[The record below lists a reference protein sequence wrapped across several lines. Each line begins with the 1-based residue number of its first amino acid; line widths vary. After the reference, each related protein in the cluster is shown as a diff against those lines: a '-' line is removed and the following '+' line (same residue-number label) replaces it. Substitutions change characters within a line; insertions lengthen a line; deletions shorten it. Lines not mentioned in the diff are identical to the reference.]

1 MTQKQINDACA
12 IAAADVMDYF
22 SEWDWAF
29 ARRLRNCKAMVYA
42 FDTEKGRVYVLK
54 SYNTLVAMIDE
65 GGLCYD
71 YLRYVYGYTA
81 TSAQHISKF
90 FKDYA
95 PANAERLTYR
105 A

>member
-1 MTQKQINDACA
+1 MTQKQINEACV
-12 IAAADVMDYF
+12 IAAEVAKDYLAEWEEVF
-22 SEWDWAF
+22 SC
-29 ARRLRNCKAMVYA
+29 RLRNCQATVRAY
-42 FDTEKGRVYVLK
+42 DTEKGRVYILK
-54 SYNTLVAMIDE
+54 SYSTIVAAI
-65 GGLCYD
+65 GASGRCYD
-71 YLRYVYGYTA
+71 FLRYVYGYTA

>member
-1 MTQKQINDACA
+1 MTQRQINEACVNA
-12 IAAADVMDYF
+12 SAMAERYYF
-22 SEWDWAF
+22 ECVPAF
-29 ARRLRNCKAMVYA
+29 SFRLRKCNAVVYA
-42 FDTEKGRVYVLK
+42 FETETGRVYVLK
-54 SYNTLVAMIDE
+54 SYYTLVAMIDE
-65 GGLCYD
+65 AGVCYD
-71 YLRYVYGYTA
+71 FLRYVYGYTA

>member
-1 MTQKQINDACA
+1 MTQNQINEACV
-12 IAAADVMDYF
+12 IATGTVMDYF
-22 SEWDWAF
+22 SEWEPVF
-29 ARRLRNCKAMVYA
+29 TRPLRCCQAKVYA
-42 FDTEKGRVYVLK
+42 YGTEMGRVYVLK

-65 GGLCYD
+65 SGVCYD
-71 YLRYVYGYTA
+71 FLRYVYGYTA

>member
-1 MTQKQINDACA
+1 MAQKQMNMACV
-12 IAAADVMDYF
+12 IAAAVTNGYF
-22 SEWDWAF
+22 AEREQVFSK
-29 ARRLRNCKAMVYA
+29 RLRNCKATVHAY
-42 FDTEKGRVYVLK
+42 DTEKGRVYVLE
-54 SYNTLVAMIDE
+54 SYNTIVAAVDAS
-65 GGLCYD
+65 GKCYD
-71 YLRYVYGYTA
+71 FLRYVYGYTA

>member
-1 MTQKQINDACA
+1 MTQKQINEACA
-12 IAAADVMDYF
+12 IAAATVMDYF
-22 SEWDWAF
+22 SEWESVF
-29 ARRLRNCKAMVYA
+29 TRPLRSCKAKVYA
-42 FDTEKGRVYVLK
+42 YCTEMGRVYVLK

-65 GGLCYD
+65 CGVCYD
-71 YLRYVYGYTA
+71 FLRYVYGYTA

>member
-1 MTQKQINDACA
+1 MTKEQVNSACVGACDAAQYLYSNCTP
-12 IAAADVMDYF
+12 VF
-22 SEWDWAF
+22 SN
-29 ARRLRNCKAMVYA
+29 RLRSCQATVYA
-42 FDTEKGRVYVLK
+42 YEQEKGPVYVLK
-54 SYNTLVAMIDE
+54 SYNTIVAAIMPN
-65 GGLCYD
+65 GGCYD
-71 YLRYVYGYTA
+71 FLRYVYGYTA

>member
-1 MTQKQINDACA
+1 MTQKQINEACA
-12 IAAADVMDYF
+12 IAAATVMDFFY
-22 SEWDWAF
+22 EWDWAF
-29 ARRLRNCKAMVYA
+29 ASRLRNCKAMVYA

-54 SYNTLVAMIDE
+54 SYNTIVAMIDE
-65 GGLCYD
+65 AGVCYD
-71 YLRYVYGYTA
+71 FLRYVYGYTA

>member
-1 MTQKQINDACA
+1 MKKELQKIENDIVLQEIDKINADLKNGVQFIRRLRTCNACVLA
-12 IAAADVMDYF
+12 SGNYYLLQSYNTIIAAADADGN
-22 SEWDWAF
+22 
-29 ARRLRNCKAMVYA
+29 L
-42 FDTEKGRVYVLK
+42 
-54 SYNTLVAMIDE
+54 
-65 GGLCYD
+65 YD
-71 YLRYVYGYTA
+71 FLRYVYGYTA